1 MNNIHELYLFDRKNN
16 IILFN
21 IDKNKMDIFYLD

>member
-1 MNNIHELYLFDRKNN
+1 MNNNQELYLFDRKNN